1 MQQTLY
7 FIRHGEPLETG
18 RLLGRT
24 DMPAS
29 ELGNEQVY
37 AQLQA
42 CDAVTQ
48 VMSSPLQRCQTV
60 ARAFCESA
68 GLSLQ
73 IDPRLSEMDFG
84 DWDGQSYEALWQST
98 QSPGI
103 GDFWQSPWQH
113 TPPNG
118 EPMSAFHLRLI
129 DWWQQFTTTPSS
141 QSTAIV
147 THAGVIKQLLTVWLG
162 LPEGFDTHLS
172 RLEIGYAKVIKVT
185 VFYDDTGRAWP
196 KVVF

>member
-1 MQQTLY
+1 MQQILY

-18 RLLGRT
+18 RLLGST

-29 ELGNEQVY
+29 ERGNEQVY

-42 CDAVTQ
+42 CGAITQ
-48 VMSSPLQRCQTV
+48 VISSPLLRCQTV
-60 ARAFCESA
+60 AHAFCETA
-68 GLSLQ
+68 GLPIQ
-73 IDPRLSEMDFG
+73 VDPRLNEMDFG

-103 GDFWQSPWQH
+103 GDFWQSPWQY

-118 EPMSAFHLRLI
+118 EPMSVFHQRLV
-129 DWWQQFTTTPSS
+129 DWWQQFTARPSS
-141 QSTAIV
+141 ESVAIV
-147 THAGVIKQLLTVWLG
+147 THAGVIKQLLAIWLG

-172 RLEIGYAKVIKVT
+172 RLEIGYAKMIKVS
-185 VFYDDTGRAWP
+185 VFCDETGHVWP